1 MNGLDNLGFETGF
14 YVTLALNLQFCL
26 NLLSY
31 WDYRCVQPYSIC
43 SFYFVQK

>member
-1 MNGLDNLGFETGF
+1 MELNGLNNLGFETGF

-31 WDYRCVQPYSIC
+31 
-43 SFYFVQK
+43 